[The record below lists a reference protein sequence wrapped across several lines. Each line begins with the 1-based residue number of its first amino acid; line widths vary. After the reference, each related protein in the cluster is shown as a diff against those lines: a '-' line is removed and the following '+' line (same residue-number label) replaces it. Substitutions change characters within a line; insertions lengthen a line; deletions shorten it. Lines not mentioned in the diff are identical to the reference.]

1 MSSPATTARPAS
13 GPGGVIHDIGYQR
26 YAGPRLGRAY
36 ARRSLFVHSLRTA
49 YALGRSGVAK
59 IFPGGILLVLVS
71 IAAILVAVQS
81 QVPPEVTER
90 VFTYWQFPTQT
101 NTLVLLFCAVAAPE
115 LVSRDLRGGVLPLYF
130 SRPLSRSDYPLAKYA
145 ALATAVFL
153 LEFIPLLAL
162 FLGSAFSQES
172 MGAVADEFGLFLQ
185 GVVVAALTAVLF
197 SAIALLIA
205 SLSGRRAVAAALI
218 VGAFILTTPVLAVL
232 QALAWANVTFDGQL
246 TGAGQQLFQL
256 SFLVSPFTIVE
267 GIGGWLF
274 DTDEPMVGPYGPL
287 YLVVTLA
294 IIATCLLLTLVRY
307 RKVAR

>member
-1 MSSPATTARPAS
+1 MSSPVTTARPAA
-13 GPGGVIHDIGYQR
+13 GPGGVIHDIGYRR

-36 ARRSLFVHSLRTA
+36 ATRSLFVHSLRTA
-49 YALGRSGVAK
+49 YGLGRSTLAK
-59 IFPGGILLVLVS
+59 LFPWGILVVLVG
-71 IAAILVAVQS
+71 IAAIFVAIQS
-81 QVPPEVTER
+81 QLPPGVTER

-101 NTLVLLFCAVAAPE
+101 NVLVLFFCAVAAPE

-130 SRPLSRSDYPLAKYA
+130 SRPLSRADYPVAKFA
-145 ALATAVFL
+145 ALVSAVFL
-153 LEFIPLLAL
+153 LLLVPLLAL
-162 FLGSAFSQES
+162 FLGSAFSQDS

-218 VGAFILTTPVLAVL
+218 VGAFILTTPLLLVL
-232 QALAWANVTFDGQL
+232 QLLAWANATVDGEL
-246 TGAGQQLFQL
+246 TGAGEQLFQL
-256 SFLVSPFTIVE
+256 SFLASPFTIVE

-274 DTDEPMVGPYGPL
+274 DPDEPLVGPYGPL

-294 IIATCLLLTLVRY
+294 IVATCLLLTLVRY